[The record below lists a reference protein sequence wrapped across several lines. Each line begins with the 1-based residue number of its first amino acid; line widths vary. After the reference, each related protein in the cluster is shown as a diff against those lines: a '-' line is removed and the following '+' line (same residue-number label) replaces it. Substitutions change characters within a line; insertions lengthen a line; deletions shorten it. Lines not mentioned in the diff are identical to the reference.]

1 MEQIRAFIAIELP
14 RDIKRTLSKMQSRL
28 KSGSRTPV
36 KWVAP
41 ENLHLTLKFLG
52 NTDSGKM
59 DDILKA
65 VKDGIGGVRPFTV
78 IIGGL
83 GVFPN
88 PRRPQVVWT
97 GLTGDTPL
105 LAKLQQGM
113 DSALAPLGFKA
124 ENRPFRP
131 HLTIGR
137 VRDSASPAERED
149 LGRLINTMAAAGG
162 HTFAVDAVHLIK
174 SRLTREGPVYT
185 VLESIPLR

>member
-14 RDIKRTLSKMQSRL
+14 RDIKRTLSDIQSRL
-28 KSGSRTPV
+28 KSGSLTPV
-36 KWVAP
+36 KWVEP
-41 ENLHLTLKFLG
+41 QNLHLTLKFLG
-52 NTDSGKM
+52 NTDAGKT
-59 DDILKA
+59 DAILKA
-65 VKDGIGGVRPFTV
+65 VTDGIGGARPFTV
-78 IIGGL
+78 IIGGP

-97 GLTGDTPL
+97 GLTGDIQL
-105 LAKLQQGM
+105 LARLQQGI

-124 ENRPFRP
+124 ETRPFRP

-149 LGRLINTMAAAGG
+149 LGRLINTVAAAGG
-162 HTFAVDAVHLIK
+162 HAFAVDAVHLIR

-185 VLESIPLR
+185 VLGSVPLR